1 MHGLQFSDKVKQ
13 LPRLTPIWAH
23 GAVLAGVRLSESGNL
38 TVLAPGV
45 KCGECLKCVEC
56 KWKESGAAGG
66 GSARREL
73 VAIRLIGGG
82 VVIDPGISPLPP
94 LLIIHQSRMLRL
106 FAQAAAAA
114 AVILSCVTDARSPLP
129 RDFPTLVSRRHDPHV
144 RWQALDQTTN
154 AGWRPLSH
162 SSSPLSI
169 RQSTDRVAMD

>member
-23 GAVLAGVRLSESGNL
+23 EAVLAGVRLSESGNP

-82 VVIDPGISPLPP
+82 VVIDPGISPHPAP
-94 LLIIHQSRMLRL
+94 L
-106 FAQAAAAA
+106 
-114 AVILSCVTDARSPLP
+114 TDL
-129 RDFPTLVSRRHDPHV
+129 LHH
-144 RWQALDQTTN
+144 
-154 AGWRPLSH
+154 
-162 SSSPLSI
+162 
-169 RQSTDRVAMD
+169 

>member
-23 GAVLAGVRLSESGNL
+23 GAVLAGFRLSESGNP

-82 VVIDPGISPLPP
+82 VVIDPGISPLCPTPLPIHCITDHIPP
-94 LLIIHQSRMLRL
+94 YCATTQWRKVEQSVEKSRMLRGL
-106 FAQAAAAA
+106 FAQAAA

-129 RDFPTLVSRRHDPHV
+129 RDVPTLLSRTAR
-144 RWQALDQTTN
+144 
-154 AGWRPLSH
+154 
-162 SSSPLSI
+162 SP
-169 RQSTDRVAMD
+169 RQMAARRD